1 MVNTQE
7 IQSTLEKFK
16 VLCAHYIDGLEFIT
30 PDQLKQRE
38 DGEWSLGQMYVHLIQ
53 SALHMHLRNADSCL
67 TGTGSGEPSAGKT
80 PRGITAFAQ
89 GEFPP
94 VRIRVP
100 DSPQYTPAQPESK
113 EELAEGLSRVSRGM
127 EDMAGRLP
135 GSGSTRV
142 IAHPGF
148 GELNAAEWYRLV
160 EMHYR
165 HHLRQ
170 EERLRANL
178 V

>member
-1 MVNTQE
+1 MENKQE
-7 IQSTLEKFK
+7 YKSTLESFK
-16 VLCAHYIDGLEFIT
+16 ELCTHYIRGLESVT
-30 PDQLKQRE
+30 PDQLKLRE

-53 SALHMHLRNADSCL
+53 SALYMHLRNADSCL
-67 TGTGSGEPSAGKT
+67 TGPGSGEPSAGKT
-80 PRGITAFAQ
+80 PQGETAFAQ
-89 GEFPP
+89 GAFPP

-100 DSPQYTPAQPESK
+100 DSPQYTPAQPEST
-113 EELAEGLSRVSRGM
+113 EELAEGLSRVSRAM
-127 EDMAGRLP
+127 EDISSRLLE
-135 GSGSTRV
+135 SESSRV

-178 V
+178 A

>member
-1 MVNTQE
+1 MENKQE
-7 IQSTLEKFK
+7 IKSTLESFQA
-16 VLCAHYIDGLEFIT
+16 LCADYIRGLETVT

-67 TGTGSGEPSAGKT
+67 TGSGGGELSAGKT
-80 PRGITAFAQ
+80 PRGVTAFEQ

-113 EELAEGLSRVSRGM
+113 EELAEGLSRVSRAM
-127 EDMAGRLP
+127 EDMSNRLLE
-135 GSGSTRV
+135 SESSRV

-178 V
+178 A

>member
-1 MVNTQE
+1 M
-7 IQSTLEKFK
+7 
-16 VLCAHYIDGLEFIT
+16 LCTHYARGLNSLT
-30 PDQLKQRE
+30 PEQLKQRE

-53 SALHMHLRNADSCL
+53 SALHMHLRNAEGCL
-67 TGTGSGEPSAGKT
+67 TGSGSGEPSAGKT
-80 PRGITAFAQ
+80 PAGITAFAQ

-113 EELAEGLSRVSRGM
+113 EELAEGLSRVSREM
-127 EDMAGRLP
+127 KNMAGRLLETKS
-135 GSGSTRV
+135 SGV
-142 IAHPGF
+142 IVHPGF
-148 GELNAAEWYRLV
+148 GELDAAEWYRLV

-178 V
+178 QTELL